1 MPKWHFSNMLQISE
15 FVKFRFGYSNAHA
28 AATASLAQVL
38 PVFLMPILGICL
50 DRYGKRTWMSKLI
63 YISYYESVKSL
74 TLAIFSDR

>member
-1 MPKWHFSNMLQISE
+1 MLQISE

-63 YISYYESVKSL
+63 CPMICIKSL
-74 TLAIFSDR
+74 TLAILSDR